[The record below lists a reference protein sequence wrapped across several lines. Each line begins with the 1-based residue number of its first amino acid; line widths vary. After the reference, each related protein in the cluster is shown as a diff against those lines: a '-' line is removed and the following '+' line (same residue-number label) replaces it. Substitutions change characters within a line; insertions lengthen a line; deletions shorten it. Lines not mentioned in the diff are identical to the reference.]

1 MSMCS
6 YCGAARGEY
15 CGISPS
21 AKVYRGGECGAARKA
36 REQAQT
42 KPTEAKSA

>member
-1 MSMCS
+1 MSLCS
-6 YCGAARGEY
+6 YCGAAKGEY
-15 CGISPS
+15 CGM
-21 AKVYRGGECGAARKA
+21 AQKVYRGGECGAARKA